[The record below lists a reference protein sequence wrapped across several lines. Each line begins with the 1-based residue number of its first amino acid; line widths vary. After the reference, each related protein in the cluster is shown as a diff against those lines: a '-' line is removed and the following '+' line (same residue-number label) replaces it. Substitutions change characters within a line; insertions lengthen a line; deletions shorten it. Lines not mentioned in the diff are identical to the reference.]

1 MIHIIYTDNTSTVEL
16 RRLVTSV
23 DREYVN
29 NAVVTMILQTKA
41 GAPVGG
47 QAWPIT
53 LVYIPNSQGRYVA
66 SFSHLT
72 EIQPNTE
79 YDAVIH
85 AVLPNGSEAKW
96 IETAIARERGR
107 QSQVYI

>member
-1 MIHIIYTDNTSTVEL
+1 MIHIIYTNNTSTVEL
-16 RRLVTSV
+16 RGLVTSV

-29 NAVVTMILQTKA
+29 NAVVTMRLQTKSGVAVA
-41 GAPVGG
+41 G
-47 QAWPIT
+47 QSWPIT
-53 LVYIPNSQGRYVA
+53 LLYIPDSLGRYAA

-72 EIQPNTE
+72 QIQPNTE
-79 YDAVIH
+79 YEAIIH

-107 QSQVYI
+107 QAQVYM